1 VKIAFINDT
10 HFGCRNDSPFF
21 LENAVSFFEKQFFP
35 YLEENNIK
43 EVIHLGDFFDRRK
56 YVNFNTLSIVRKKI
70 LEVFETNNIQ
80 LHITIGNHDTYYR
93 NTNDLNSLKELLE
106 DRYKNITVYEKPTT
120 INFDNFCFGIVPW
133 ITKEN
138 EEKVV
143 RFINNCSCSM
153 IGGHFEILGFEVIA
167 GVKHQH
173 GMSISSFSRFDRVL
187 SGHFHI
193 KQTEKNIYYL
203 GTQYQMNFGDV
214 HSKKGFHIYDTHTDE
229 LSFIENPNNIFHI
242 FTYDDSSADEVKRI
256 AKFIKETN
264 LKGSFVKITVR
275 SKAKQEIFDRFIDAL
290 WEKGIQDLSV
300 LEDLLEK
307 STDVE
312 FNESEDTISIIGRE
326 IDAIERDLDKV
337 KLKTLIRDL
346 YMESLSV

>member
-1 VKIAFINDT
+1 MKIAFINDT

-35 YLEENNIK
+35 FLEENNIRQ
-43 EVIHLGDFFDRRK
+43 VVHLGDFFDRRK
-56 YVNFNTLSIVRKKI
+56 FVNFNTLSVVRKRVV
-70 LEVFETNNIQ
+70 EAFEQKNIN

-93 NTNDLNSLKELLE
+93 NTNNLNSLKELLS
-106 DRYKNITVYEKPTT
+106 DKYKYITIYENPTI
-120 INFDNFCFGIVPW
+120 INFDDFCFGIIPW

-138 EEKVV
+138 ETEVIE
-143 RFINNCSCSM
+143 FIQNCPCKI
-153 IGGHFEILGFEVIA
+153 IGGHFEIVGFEVIA
-167 GVKHQH
+167 GVKHLH
-173 GMSISSFSRFDRVL
+173 GLNVGSFNRFDRVL

-193 KQTEKNIYYL
+193 KQNEKNIYYL

-214 HSKKGFHIYDTHTDE
+214 NSRKGFHIYDTQTDE
-229 LSFIENPNNIFHI
+229 LEFIENPNNIFYT
-242 FTYDDSSADEVKRI
+242 FTYDDSTADEVKRI

-264 LKGSFVKITVR
+264 LKGAFVKITVR
-275 SKAKQEIFDRFIDAL
+275 SKSKQEIFDRFIDAL

-300 LEDLLEK
+300 IEDLLEK

-312 FNESEDTISIIGRE
+312 FNESEDTMSIIGRE
-326 IDAIERDLDKV
+326 IDAIERDVDKV

-346 YMESLSV
+346 YMESLQV

>member
-1 VKIAFINDT
+1 MKIAFINDT

-35 YLEENNIK
+35 FLEENNIR
-43 EVIHLGDFFDRRK
+43 EVVHLGDFFDRRK
-56 YVNFNTLSIVRKKI
+56 FVNFSTLSVVRKRVVEAFEEKKI
-70 LEVFETNNIQ
+70 N

-93 NTNDLNSLKELLE
+93 NTNNLNSLKELLS
-106 DRYKNITVYEKPTT
+106 DKYKYITIYENPTT
-120 INFDNFCFGIVPW
+120 INFDDFCFGIIPW

-138 EEKVV
+138 EADVV
-143 RFINNCSCSM
+143 EFIQNCPCKI
-153 IGGHFEILGFEVIA
+153 IGGHFEIIGFEVIA

-173 GMSISSFSRFDRVL
+173 GLNVSSFNRFDRVL

-193 KQTEKNIYYL
+193 KQNEKNIYYL

-214 HSKKGFHIYDTHTDE
+214 NSKKGFHVYDTQTDE
-229 LSFIENPNNIFHI
+229 LDFIENPNNIFHT
-242 FTYDDSSADEVKRI
+242 FTYDDSTVDDVKRI
-256 AKFIKETN
+256 AKFVNETN
-264 LKGSFVKITVR
+264 LKGGFVKVTVR

-312 FNESEDTISIIGRE
+312 FNESEDTMSIIGRE
-326 IDAIERDLDKV
+326 IDAIERDVDKV

-346 YMESLSV
+346 YMESLQV

>member
-1 VKIAFINDT
+1 MKIAFINDT

-35 YLEENNIK
+35 FLEQNNIRQ
-43 EVIHLGDFFDRRK
+43 VVHLGDFFDRRK
-56 YVNFNTLSIVRKKI
+56 FVNFNTLSVVRKRVVEAFEEKKI
-70 LEVFETNNIQ
+70 N

-93 NTNDLNSLKELLE
+93 NTNNLNSLKELLS
-106 DRYKNITVYEKPTT
+106 DKYKYITIYENPTT
-120 INFDNFCFGIVPW
+120 INFDDFCFGIIPW

-138 EEKVV
+138 ESEVIE
-143 RFINNCSCSM
+143 FIQNCPCKI
-153 IGGHFEILGFEVIA
+153 IGGHFEIIGFEVIA

-173 GMSISSFSRFDRVL
+173 GLNVSSFNRFDRVL

-193 KQTEKNIYYL
+193 KQNEKNIYYL

-214 HSKKGFHIYDTHTDE
+214 NSKKGFHVYDTQTDE
-229 LSFIENPNNIFHI
+229 LEFIENPNNIFHT
-242 FTYDDSSADEVKRI
+242 FTYDDSTVDDIKRI
-256 AKFIKETN
+256 AKFVNETN
-264 LKGSFVKITVR
+264 LKGGFVKVTVR

-312 FNESEDTISIIGRE
+312 FNESEDTMSIIGRE
-326 IDAIERDLDKV
+326 IDAIERDVDKV

-346 YMESLSV
+346 YMESLQV

>member
-1 VKIAFINDT
+1 MKIAFINDT

-35 YLEENNIK
+35 FLEENNIRQ
-43 EVIHLGDFFDRRK
+43 VVHLGDFFDRRK
-56 YVNFNTLSIVRKKI
+56 FVNFNTLSVVRKRVVEAFEEKKI
-70 LEVFETNNIQ
+70 N

-93 NTNDLNSLKELLE
+93 NTNNLNSLKELLS
-106 DRYKNITVYEKPTT
+106 DKYKYITIYENPTT
-120 INFDNFCFGIVPW
+120 INFDDFCFGIIPW

-138 EEKVV
+138 ESEVIE
-143 RFINNCSCSM
+143 FIQTCPCKI
-153 IGGHFEILGFEVIA
+153 IGGHFEIIGFEVIA
-167 GVKHQH
+167 GVKHQQ
-173 GMSISSFSRFDRVL
+173 GLNVSSFNRFDRVL

-193 KQTEKNIYYL
+193 KQNEKNIYYL

-214 HSKKGFHIYDTHTDE
+214 NSKKGFHVYDTQTDE
-229 LSFIENPNNIFHI
+229 LDFIENPNNIFYT
-242 FTYDDSSADEVKRI
+242 FTYDDSTVDDMKRI
-256 AKFIKETN
+256 AKFVNETN
-264 LKGSFVKITVR
+264 LKGGFVKVTVR

-312 FNESEDTISIIGRE
+312 FNESEDTMSIIGRE
-326 IDAIERDLDKV
+326 IDAIERDIDKV

-346 YMESLSV
+346 YMESLQV